1 MRIFL
6 SKCKNFFVVEIQEL
20 FPLTEPDII
29 KKKQGKASKK
39 ACERYQDL
47 SQEEKN
53 KKREYD
59 HKQYNNFPEDEK
71 QRKKIRV

>member
-29 KKKQGKASKK
+29 KKNKERLQKK
-39 ACERYQDL
+39 LVKGIKIFLKKRKTKSENMITNNITIFLRT
-47 SQEEKN
+47 KN
-53 KKREYD
+53 KG
-59 HKQYNNFPEDEK
+59 
-71 QRKKIRV
+71 KK

>member
-6 SKCKNFFVVEIQEL
+6 SKCKNFLVVEIQEL

-29 KKKQGKASKK
+29 KKKQRKASKK

-53 KKREYD
+53 KKWEYD
-59 HKQYNNFPEDEK
+59 REQYKNFPEDEK

>member
-29 KKKQGKASKK
+29 KKKNKERLQKK
-39 ACERYQDL
+39 LVKGIKIFLKKRKTKSENMITNNITIFLRT
-47 SQEEKN
+47 KN
-53 KKREYD
+53 KG
-59 HKQYNNFPEDEK
+59 
-71 QRKKIRV
+71 KK

>member
-6 SKCKNFFVVEIQEL
+6 SKCKNFLVVEIQEL

-29 KKKQGKASKK
+29 KKKQRKASKK

-53 KKREYD
+53 KK
-59 HKQYNNFPEDEK
+59 
-71 QRKKIRV
+71 

>member
-29 KKKQGKASKK
+29 KKKTRKGFKK
-39 ACERYQDL
+39 SL
-47 SQEEKN
+47 
-53 KKREYD
+53 
-59 HKQYNNFPEDEK
+59 
-71 QRKKIRV
+71 